1 MGESKLKN
9 TKNLRKT
16 TKMKLLLFTAVSAT
30 TNEMLDLVNS
40 PLADGECDN
49 AGFCAR
55 NYSPVCASNGITF
68 GNECTFR
75 AAKCEKPELE
85 VVKFGE
91 CCAMKFCTREFR
103 PVCGSDG
110 ITYPSQCILENE
122 ACNKPELKAEYS
134 GACKEEKKVCSP
146 MCSREYRPICGSDKQ
161 MHANP
166 CLFEYAQCISETPL
180 DIMPNEFCQGKME
193 LIEKFS
199 SSLPRKRRVK
209 RARKIE
215 AKKAK
220 KENSD

>member
-1 MGESKLKN
+1 MGIESKLEKAFG
-9 TKNLRKT
+9 KKR
-16 TKMKLLLFTAVSAT
+16 KMKLLLFTAVSAA

-55 NYSPVCASNGITF
+55 NYSPVCASNGVTF

-110 ITYPSQCILENE
+110 ITYPSKCIL
-122 ACNKPELKAEYS
+122 
-134 GACKEEKKVCSP
+134 EKKVCSP

-166 CLFEYAQCISETPL
+166 CLFEYAQCISDTAL
-180 DIMPNEFCQGKME
+180 DIMPNEFCQEKME
-193 LIEKFS
+193 LIEKVQLKS
-199 SSLPRKRRVK
+199 SKKKKGKKGKKNRG
-209 RARKIE
+209 
-215 AKKAK
+215 KKA
-220 KENSD
+220 N

>member
-1 MGESKLKN
+1 MGSNQNLK
-9 TKNLRKT
+9 TRKNLRKT
-16 TKMKLLLFTAVSAT
+16 TTMKLLLFTAVSAT

-40 PLADGECDN
+40 PLTTGECDN

-91 CCAMKFCTREFR
+91 CCVMKFCTREFR

-110 ITYPSQCILENE
+110 ITYPSQCVLENE
-122 ACNKPELKAEYS
+122 ACNKPELTVEYT

-166 CLFEYAQCISETPL
+166 CLFEYAKCISETPL
-180 DIMPNEFCQGKME
+180 DIMPDEFCQGEMK
-193 LIEKFS
+193 LIEKVQLKS
-199 SSLPRKRRVK
+199 SKKKRKK
-209 RARKIE
+209 GKE
-215 AKKAK
+215 KKK
-220 KENSD
+220 KKKKKKQN